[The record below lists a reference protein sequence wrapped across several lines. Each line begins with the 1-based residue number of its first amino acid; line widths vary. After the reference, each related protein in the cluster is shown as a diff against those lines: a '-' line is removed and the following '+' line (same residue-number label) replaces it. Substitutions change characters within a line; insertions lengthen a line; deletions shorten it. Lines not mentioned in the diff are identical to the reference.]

1 MRALSAKNVVNAIRS
16 VLHDY
21 SHYTNIAVRGRQ
33 HIVDKFNWLKITE
46 EYENIISKTIN
57 DFHKC

>member
-1 MRALSAKNVVNAIRS
+1 MKGREHVVN
-16 VLHDY
+16 
-21 SHYTNIAVRGRQ
+21 N
-33 HIVDKFNWLKITE
+33 FNWLKITE